1 MEKPTLPGALTY
13 HKLNTDVICDIFQAF
28 EADFNPILG
37 VVQIAQM
44 QHDDLVTILGS
55 GEWIYPAR
63 LSFLQYSPISN
74 YKHLWIHVWL
84 LRQVSNKYFW
94 GGDLWSV
101 RLTVT
106 QRNLRDFWRILLICT
121 SVASCTTPFSSTLIS
136 NGCWK
141 PSTDTAS
148 EEKQRQ
154 HNNSKSVTIPQVKNM
169 PMSSLA
175 KCVVLL
181 LLCSTCITHV
191 SHSCWLY
198 VLRGGEPILKGPV
211 WR

>member
-1 MEKPTLPGALTY
+1 MGKPTLPGAWTY

-37 VVQIAQM
+37 VVQVAQM
-44 QHDDLVTILGS
+44 QQDDLVTFLEVENRFILPASHFFSIPLFLITGIS
-55 GEWIYPAR
+55 EHVCDYCDRCLTNIYGGGE
-63 LSFLQYSPISN
+63 Q
-74 YKHLWIHVWL
+74 
-84 LRQVSNKYFW
+84 
-94 GGDLWSV
+94 

-148 EEKQRQ
+148 EEKRDV
-154 HNNSKSVTIPQVKNM
+154 STM
-169 PMSSLA
+169 TA
-175 KCVVLL
+175 KV
-181 LLCSTCITHV
+181 
-191 SHSCWLY
+191 
-198 VLRGGEPILKGPV
+198 
-211 WR
+211 